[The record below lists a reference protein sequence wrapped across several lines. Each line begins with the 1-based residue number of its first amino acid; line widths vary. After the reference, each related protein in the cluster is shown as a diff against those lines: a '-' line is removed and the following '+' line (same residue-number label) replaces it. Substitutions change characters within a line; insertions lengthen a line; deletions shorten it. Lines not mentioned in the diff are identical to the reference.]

1 MDGFHRVG
9 NGLSEQARRGAGKW
23 KQSHLLT
30 NSFRE
35 SVSKVWCVVT
45 LSEPLAI
52 APVGRDEH
60 YWVAEDNGLVNR
72 GQLAAASGG
81 YESTIPTR
89 IAQYAPHLPA
99 DLGADIEEAAA
110 ALAGF
115 DAYARGRLGAD
126 NPTLGPMSSILLRT
140 ESTSS
145 SQIENLTVG
154 ARQLA
159 LAELD
164 QSSSDNA
171 RVVVAN
177 VRAMEAAL
185 ALADRLDEDAMLAM
199 HAELL
204 SRQRGWEDHAG
215 RYRSGLV
222 WVGST
227 SVSPRGAQHV
237 APQAELV
244 PGAMADLVRFMHRD
258 DLPVLVQA
266 AVAHAQFETIHP
278 FSDGNGRTG
287 RAVVHAILKAK
298 GVVTH
303 TTAPV
308 SAGLLIQTEEYFDAL
323 GAFREGD
330 ARPIVERFA
339 AACRFAAASGS
350 ELVDELAN
358 QVDVSRQDLAGLRR
372 QASAWKVLPCLV
384 AQPVVNARF
393 LVDRLDMNDT
403 TAQRALSQL
412 TEAGVLEERT
422 GLRRNRVW
430 QHAGILRV
438 LDAYA
443 QRLSRG

>member
-1 MDGFHRVG
+1 MI
-9 NGLSEQARRGAGKW
+9 
-23 KQSHLLT
+23 
-30 NSFRE
+30 
-35 SVSKVWCVVT
+35 T

-52 APVGRDEH
+52 DPVRHEEH
-60 YWVAEDNGLVNR
+60 YWVADDNGMVSR
-72 GQLAAASGG
+72 GQLAAASGA
-81 YESTIPTR
+81 YESTIPAR
-89 IAQYAPHLPA
+89 IADYSPRLSP
-99 DLGADIEEAAA
+99 DLGADVEEAVG
-110 ALAGF
+110 ALARF
-115 DAYARGRLGAD
+115 DAYARGRLGTD
-126 NPTLGPMSSILLRT
+126 NPTLGPMSTILLRT

-164 QSSSDNA
+164 QSNSDNA
-171 RVVVAN
+171 KVVVGN

-185 ALADRLDEDAMLAM
+185 ALADRLDEDAILAM
-199 HAELL
+199 QAELL
-204 SRQRGWEDHAG
+204 SRQRGWEEHAG
-215 RYRSGLV
+215 NYRKGLV

-227 SVSPRGAQHV
+227 SVSPRGAQHI
-237 APQAELV
+237 APQADLV
-244 PGAMADLVRFMHRD
+244 PEAMADLVRFMHRD

-278 FSDGNGRTG
+278 FGDGNGRTG

-323 GAFREGD
+323 GAFRDGD
-330 ARPIVERFA
+330 ARPIVERFTA
-339 AACRFAAASGS
+339 ASRFAASSGS
-350 ELVDELAN
+350 GLVDDLAD
-358 QVDVSRQDLAGLRR
+358 QVDASRQRMAGLRR
-372 QASAWKVLPCLV
+372 QASAWKVLPSLV

-393 LVDRLDMNDT
+393 LADHLGLSDM
-403 TAQRALSQL
+403 TAQRALGQL

-443 QRLSRG
+443 QRLRRG

>member
-1 MDGFHRVG
+1 VI
-9 NGLSEQARRGAGKW
+9 
-23 KQSHLLT
+23 
-30 NSFRE
+30 
-35 SVSKVWCVVT
+35 T

-52 APVGRDEH
+52 DAVGREEH
-60 YWVAEDNGLVNR
+60 YWVAEDNGMVSR
-72 GQLAAASGG
+72 GQLAAASGA
-81 YESTIPTR
+81 YESTIPAR
-89 IAQYAPHLPA
+89 IADYLPRLSP
-99 DLGADIEEAAA
+99 DLGADVEEAAA
-110 ALAGF
+110 ALARF
-115 DAYARGRLGAD
+115 DDYARGRLGAD
-126 NPTLGPMSSILLRT
+126 SRTLGPMSTILLRT

-164 QSSSDNA
+164 QSNSDNA
-171 RVVVAN
+171 RVVVGN

-185 ALADRLDEDAMLAM
+185 ALADKLDEDAILAM
-199 HAELL
+199 QGELL
-204 SRQRGWEDHAG
+204 SRQRGWEEHAG
-215 RYRSGLV
+215 RYRKGLV

-237 APQAELV
+237 APQAEQV
-244 PGAMADLVRFMHRD
+244 PEAMADLVRFMRRD

-278 FSDGNGRTG
+278 FADGNGRTG

-323 GAFREGD
+323 GAFRDGD
-330 ARPIVERFA
+330 ARPIVERFTA
-339 AACRFAAASGS
+339 ASRFAASSGS
-350 ELVDELAN
+350 TLVDDLAG
-358 QVDVSRQDLAGLRR
+358 QLDASRESLAGLRR

-393 LVDRLDMNDT
+393 VADHLGMNDM
-403 TAQRALSQL
+403 TAQRALGQL

-443 QRLSRG
+443 QRLRRG

>member
-1 MDGFHRVG
+1 MI
-9 NGLSEQARRGAGKW
+9 
-23 KQSHLLT
+23 
-30 NSFRE
+30 
-35 SVSKVWCVVT
+35 T

-52 APVGRDEH
+52 DPVRHEEH
-60 YWVAEDNGLVNR
+60 YWVADDNGMVSR
-72 GQLAAASGG
+72 GQLAAASGA
-81 YESTIPTR
+81 YESTIPAR
-89 IAQYAPHLPA
+89 IADYSPRLSP
-99 DLGADIEEAAA
+99 DLGADVEEAVG
-110 ALAGF
+110 ALARF
-115 DAYARGRLGAD
+115 DAYARGRLGTD
-126 NPTLGPMSSILLRT
+126 NPTLGPMSTILLRT

-164 QSSSDNA
+164 QSNSDNA
-171 RVVVAN
+171 KVVVGN

-185 ALADRLDEDAMLAM
+185 ALADRLDEDAILAM
-199 HAELL
+199 QAELL
-204 SRQRGWEDHAG
+204 SRQRGWEEHAG
-215 RYRSGLV
+215 NYRKGLV

-227 SVSPRGAQHV
+227 SVSPRGAQHI
-237 APQAELV
+237 APQADLV
-244 PGAMADLVRFMHRD
+244 PEAMADLVRFMHRD

-278 FSDGNGRTG
+278 FGDGNGRTG

-323 GAFREGD
+323 GAFRDGD
-330 ARPIVERFA
+330 ARPIVERFTA
-339 AACRFAAASGS
+339 ASRFAASSGS
-350 ELVDELAN
+350 GLVDDLAD
-358 QVDVSRQDLAGLRR
+358 QVDASRQRMAGLRR
-372 QASAWKVLPCLV
+372 QASAWKVLPSLV

-393 LVDRLDMNDT
+393 LADHLGLSDM
-403 TAQRALSQL
+403 TAQRALGQL

-430 QHAGILRV
+430 QDAGILRV

-443 QRLSRG
+443 QRLRRG

>member
-1 MDGFHRVG
+1 MGSVG
-9 NGLSEQARRGAGKW
+9 
-23 KQSHLLT
+23 
-30 NSFRE
+30 
-35 SVSKVWCVVT
+35 T
-45 LSEPLAI
+45 LSEPLVI
-52 APVGRDEH
+52 DPVGHEER
-60 YWVAEDNGLVNR
+60 YWVADDNGMVSR
-72 GQLAAASGG
+72 GQLAAASGP
-81 YESTIPTR
+81 YESTIPAR
-89 IAQYAPHLPA
+89 IADYSPRLAP
-99 DLGADIEEAAA
+99 DLGAEVEEAAA
-110 ALAGF
+110 ALARF
-115 DAYARGRLGAD
+115 DAYARGRLGTD
-126 NPTLGPMSSILLRT
+126 NPTLGPMSTILLRT

-164 QSSSDNA
+164 QSNSDNA
-171 RVVVAN
+171 RVVVGN

-185 ALADRLDEDAMLAM
+185 ALADRLDEDAILAM
-199 HAELL
+199 QAELL
-204 SRQRGWEDHAG
+204 SRQRGWEEHAG
-215 RYRSGLV
+215 SYRKGLV
-222 WVGST
+222 WVGAT

-244 PGAMADLVRFMHRD
+244 HEAMADLVRFMRRD

-278 FSDGNGRTG
+278 FGDGNGRTG
-287 RAVVHAILKAK
+287 RAIVHALLKAK
-298 GVVTH
+298 GLVTH

-308 SAGLLIQTEEYFDAL
+308 SAGLLIETEEYFDAL

-339 AACRFAAASGS
+339 AASRFAASSGS
-350 ELVDELAN
+350 GLVDDLAG
-358 QVDVSRQDLAGLRR
+358 QVDASRLSLAGLRR

-393 LVDRLDMNDT
+393 LADHLGMNDMT
-403 TAQRALSQL
+403 VQRALGQL

-430 QHAGILRV
+430 QHAGILQV

-443 QRLSRG
+443 QRLRRG